1 MAHEGRSAVAAM
13 GAPPAITTGIG
24 NNVASALVASGRW
37 TEADQLLAELLPES
51 TTNWTRY
58 FQLLQ
63 LELAVA
69 RGEAERAAD
78 LAVTLRKSPDDPRL
92 VGALHACLAEQA
104 LNADDLAAAAVEVV
118 DGLAALSGAAMAE
131 EEIRLLAAGARLE
144 ADLAV
149 LPAVGATTGH
159 PGRMGATGRH
169 LRREGRLIVA
179 EDGEGQPDLAAFGA
193 MVEAEEARGLGTD
206 TRATWRAVAQAWQAA
221 GWPYR
226 EAYARLREAAAALRA
241 GRREQA
247 SRALTACQV
256 LAAGLQAAP
265 LLARADDLARRAR
278 LAPGAAQPA
287 RSAEPATRFDLTD
300 REMEILG
307 CLVRGD
313 SNRQI
318 ARALFISDRT
328 VAVHVSRILDKLGVR
343 NRTEAA
349 TMGARL
355 GLVSDPAEPTR

>member
-1 MAHEGRSAVAAM
+1 
-13 GAPPAITTGIG
+13 
-24 NNVASALVASGRW
+24 
-37 TEADQLLAELLPES
+37 
-51 TTNWTRY
+51 
-58 FQLLQ
+58 
-63 LELAVA
+63 
-69 RGEAERAAD
+69 
-78 LAVTLRKSPDDPRL
+78 VTLRKSPDDPRL
-92 VGALHACLAEQA
+92 VGAVHACLAEQA
-104 LNADDLAAAAVEVV
+104 LNADDLATAAVEVV

-131 EEIRLLAAGARLE
+131 EEIRLLAVGARLK

-149 LPAVGATTGH
+149 LPASARPRDIPDGWEQLVGTFAARA
-159 PGRMGATGRH
+159 GR
-169 LRREGRLIVA
+169 IVA
-179 EDGEGQPDLAAFGA
+179 DGEGQPDLAAFGA
-193 MVEAEEARGLGTD
+193 MVEAEDARRLGTD

-221 GWPYR
+221 GWPYW

-247 SRALTACQV
+247 SRALTACQG
-256 LAAGLQAAP
+256 LAGELQAAP

-278 LAPGAAQPA
+278 LAPGAAHPA
-287 RSAEPATRFDLTD
+287 RSAAPATRFDLTD

-328 VAVHVSRILDKLGVR
+328 VAVHVSRILGKLGVR